1 VAGHVVDIP
10 SLLTATTYLHHPTTM
25 TTQPPTPAP
34 PTILIAKV
42 FNQDRY
48 LPSRGQFIKIRFDAS
63 VPGPASILSASAPSN
78 AAPFTYHTA
87 IVITAV
93 ADPVTSRLTIRA
105 FPVPAYSGSSTNP
118 VAMMASQPTA
128 LRRLFLPIAPS
139 DLDTTPSEFGAPLNP
154 TYTEA
159 GMTKKYI
166 NLIPSWVLLSP
177 MFATIPDTKTWKI
190 ISPEVKVSDDEM
202 DRMLVYA
209 HRVNQNNITVLQYP
223 GLMTTAAAVVNCVRL
238 PIYDAN
244 PELQDL
250 FKSFGQVYTGQEV
263 MWAGGEDDEE
273 NAESGT
279 VGPNEEGGQRMELVD
294 FVRLLP
300 AARENGM
307 LRDMVQ
313 RDEEWRK
320 KRQRQ
325 LTMDWLQN
333 TVGC

>member
-1 VAGHVVDIP
+1 
-10 SLLTATTYLHHPTTM
+10 
-25 TTQPPTPAP
+25 
-34 PTILIAKV
+34 
-42 FNQDRY
+42 
-48 LPSRGQFIKIRFDAS
+48 
-63 VPGPASILSASAPSN
+63 
-78 AAPFTYHTA
+78 
-87 IVITAV
+87 
-93 ADPVTSRLTIRA
+93 
-105 FPVPAYSGSSTNP
+105 
-118 VAMMASQPTA
+118 
-128 LRRLFLPIAPS
+128 
-139 DLDTTPSEFGAPLNP
+139 
-154 TYTEA
+154 
-159 GMTKKYI
+159 MTKKYI
-166 NLIPSWVLLSP
+166 NLIPSWVIMSP
-177 MFATIPDTKTWKI
+177 MFATIPYTKTWKI
-190 ISPEVKVSDDEM
+190 ISPEVKVRDDEM

-209 HRVNQNNITVLQYP
+209 HRVNQNNMTVLQYP
-223 GLMTTAAAVVNCVRL
+223 GLMTTGAPVVNCVRL
-238 PIYDAN
+238 PDYDAN

-250 FKSFGQVYTGQEV
+250 FRSFGQVYTGQEV

-300 AARENGM
+300 AARENGV